1 MRGCSRGCR
10 FCHAGMIN
18 RPIRE
23 RPLEEVITAIDQIL
37 AHTGY
42 EEVALLSL
50 SSSDYSRINDLVAI
64 LAEKYKDRHL
74 TISLPSLRIDSLSID
89 LLEKLKDSRSSG
101 FTLAPESASEK
112 MRNSINKPI
121 TSENLIN
128 VAKEI
133 YQRGWSSIKLYFM
146 IGLPDETLDDVKEI
160 ASLCKR
166 VIQEGRI
173 FHGKRAGLHV
183 SIGTFIPK
191 PHTPFQ
197 WRTMDSIESISEK
210 QSYLRHELRGPGL
223 HFNWADVNETLFEA
237 WMSRG
242 DRHLSE
248 VIFQAWKAGAKFDAW
263 RDNFDIEIWKSAFAS
278 THVDPFFIHIGSD
291 PTMKSCPGT
300 IFPWV

>member
-1 MRGCSRGCR
+1 
-10 FCHAGMIN
+10 
-18 RPIRE
+18 
-23 RPLEEVITAIDQIL
+23 
-37 AHTGY
+37 
-42 EEVALLSL
+42 
-50 SSSDYSRINDLVAI
+50 
-64 LAEKYKDRHL
+64 
-74 TISLPSLRIDSLSID
+74 
-89 LLEKLKDSRSSG
+89 
-101 FTLAPESASEK
+101 
-112 MRNSINKPI
+112 
-121 TSENLIN
+121 
-128 VAKEI
+128 
-133 YQRGWSSIKLYFM
+133 M

-278 THVDPFFIHIGSD
+278 THVDPFFYSHRERSYDEVLPWDHISMGVSKNFLIRQD
-291 PTMKSCPGT
+291 LQSKTGLTQKDCSSKCNACGILSAFGHLRKSNPLTVWKCPEFEL
-300 IFPWV
+300 IDD